1 MSNMKRGSR
10 LAATALR
17 LTGWHLDVDLPDDPR
32 YVLVVAPHTS
42 NWDFV
47 VGFTAKLAVG
57 LQLYVMAKH
66 TLFRGPFGRWL
77 RWVGGLPIDRRASR
91 GFIGQMTDAFARSD
105 YMVLAITPEGTRS
118 RTEYWKS
125 GFYHIARAAQVPIV
139 LAALDYR
146 RKTVSAGELIMPT
159 GDVEA
164 DMARIRA
171 YFGDKQGK
179 RPAQQGPVRLRP
191 QGPEEENAVANG

>member
-1 MSNMKRGSR
+1 MSNTKRGSR
-10 LAATALR
+10 LAAMALR
-17 LTGWHLDVDLPDDPR
+17 AAGWRLDINLPDDPR

-91 GFIGQMTDAFARSD
+91 GFIGQMTDAIARSD

-118 RTEYWKS
+118 HTQYWKS
-125 GFYHIARAAQVPIV
+125 GFYHIAQAAGVPIV

-146 RKTVSAGELIMPT
+146 AKVVSVGQRLMPT
-159 GDVEA
+159 GDVES
-164 DMARIRA
+164 DMDLIRA
-171 YFGDKQGK
+171 YYENKQGK
-179 RPAQQGPVRLRP
+179 RPAEQGPVRLRP
-191 QGPEEENAVANG
+191 REEKAVVNG